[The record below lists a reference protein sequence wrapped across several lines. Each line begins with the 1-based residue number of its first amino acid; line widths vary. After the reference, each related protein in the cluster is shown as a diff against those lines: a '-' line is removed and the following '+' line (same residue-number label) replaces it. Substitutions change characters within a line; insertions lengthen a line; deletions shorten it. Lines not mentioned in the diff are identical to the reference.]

1 MARAALVCSML
12 ALLVLA
18 PAAARAQD
26 SPFGPLPAAPTPVAT
41 ATPTPTVSSSTG
53 SGSTG
58 TRTLLLIGG
67 GLLVSFLAL
76 AYFIARD
83 ARRSLPED
91 KRPTAALREEQA
103 HKHKR
108 QAKARA
114 RAKTRAQK
122 AARRRNRPV

>member
-1 MARAALVCSML
+1 MARAALVCSVL

-18 PAAARAQD
+18 PAASAQD
-26 SPFGPLPAAPTPVAT
+26 NPFGPLPAAPTPVAT
-41 ATPTPTVSSSTG
+41 ATPTPTPSNSSS
-53 SGSTG
+53 SGETG
-58 TRTLLLIGG
+58 TRTLLLIGA

-76 AYFIARD
+76 AFFIARD

-91 KRPTAALREEQA
+91 KRPTAALRDEQA